1 MSLTFGIRLGWKPE
15 SQNFNKFVQFYSMN
29 AAKFVQLKH
38 GKDAPV
44 KRFHPWVFSGAII
57 KQSPNLQDGDWVNV
71 YSSREEFL
79 GTGHFHHGSI
89 AVKIISFEAIESKP
103 AFWEKRIQNAW
114 DLRSLLPLKDTN
126 AFRLIHGEGDGCPGL
141 IMDLYKDVIVFQA
154 HTIGMHRDRD
164 EIVEAIKHVLGKKI
178 KAIYDKS
185 KETLPTEYAQSVTNA
200 FVFGEVKVPYTV
212 KENGISFS
220 INWITGQKTGFF
232 IDQRENRAL
241 LAQYAPGKS
250 VLNTFCYSG
259 GFSLYALKAGAAS
272 VISLDASAKAIDLVN
287 ANIELNKMQDLN
299 HQALVGET
307 LPFLKANEDEFDIIV
322 LDPPAFAKS
331 MNAKHKALQGY
342 QKINELALKKIKK
355 NGLLFTYSCSQ
366 VITRD
371 LFYNMLVAAGIAVG
385 REIQVIHQMTQS
397 PDHPINLFHPE
408 SNYLKGFVLKVL

>member
-1 MSLTFGIRLGWKPE
+1 MKSTFFI
-15 SQNFNKFVQFYSMN
+15 
-29 AAKFVQLKH
+29 QLKP

-44 KRFHPWVFSGAII
+44 KRFHPWVFSGAIA
-57 KQSPNLQDGDWVNV
+57 KQSPNLQDGDWVSV
-71 YSSREEFL
+71 YSSRDEFL
-79 GTGHFHHGSI
+79 GTGHYHNGSI
-89 AVKIISFEAIESKP
+89 AVKILSFQEIESKS

-114 DLRSLLPLKDTN
+114 DLRALLPLEKTN

-141 IMDLYKDVIVFQA
+141 IMDMYKDVLVFQA

-164 EIVEAIKHVLGKKI
+164 EIVEAIKKVLGKKI

-185 KETLPTEYAQSVTNA
+185 RETLPTEYAQNCTNGY
-200 FVFGEVKVPYTV
+200 VYGEVAVPYKV
-212 KENGISFS
+212 QENGIAFS

-241 LAQYAPGKS
+241 LAKYAKGKS

-259 GFSLYALKAGAAS
+259 GFSLYALEAGATS
-272 VISLDASAKAIDLVN
+272 VISLDASAKAIDLVK
-287 ANIELNKMQDLN
+287 ATIELNKMQDLN
-299 HQALVGET
+299 HEAIVGET

-342 QKINELALKKIKK
+342 QKINELALRKIKK

>member
-1 MSLTFGIRLGWKPE
+1 MKSTLFI
-15 SQNFNKFVQFYSMN
+15 
-29 AAKFVQLKH
+29 QLKP

-44 KRFHPWVFSGAII
+44 KRFHPWVFSGAIA
-57 KQSPNLQDGDWVNV
+57 KQSPNLQDGDWVSV
-71 YSSREEFL
+71 FSSRDEFL
-79 GTGHFHHGSI
+79 GTGHYHNGSI
-89 AVKIISFEAIESKP
+89 AVKIISFQEIESKST
-103 AFWEKRIQNAW
+103 FWEKRIQNAW
-114 DLRSLLPLKDTN
+114 DLRALLPLEKTN

-141 IMDLYKDVIVFQA
+141 IMDLYKDVLVFQA

-164 EIVEAIKHVLGKKI
+164 EIVEAIKKVLGKKI

-185 KETLPTEYAQSVTNA
+185 RETLPTEYAQNCTNGY
-200 FVFGEVKVPYTV
+200 VFGEVAVPYTV

-241 LAQYAPGKS
+241 LAKYAKGKS

-259 GFSLYALKAGAAS
+259 GFSLYALEAGAAS

-287 ANIELNKMQDLN
+287 ANIELNKMQSLQ
-299 HQALVGET
+299 HEAIVRET
-307 LPFLKANEDEFDIIV
+307 LPYLKANEDEFDIIV

-385 REIQVIHQMTQS
+385 REIQVINQMTQS

>member
-1 MSLTFGIRLGWKPE
+1 M
-15 SQNFNKFVQFYSMN
+15 QFCDMN
-29 AAKFVQLKH
+29 ASKFVQLKH

-44 KRFHPWVFSGAII
+44 KRFHPWVFSGAIV

-89 AVKIISFEAIESKP
+89 AVKIISFQEITSK
-103 AFWEKRIQNAW
+103 ATFWENRIQNAW

-141 IMDLYKDVIVFQA
+141 IMDLYKDVLVFQA

-164 EIVEAIKHVLGKKI
+164 EIVEAVKNVLGKKI

-185 KETLPTEYAQSVTNA
+185 RETLPTEYAQSCTNA

-241 LAQYAPGKS
+241 LAQYAKGKS

-259 GFSLYALKAGAAS
+259 GFSLYALKAGASS

-287 ANIELNKMQDLN
+287 ANIDLNKMQALN
-299 HQALVGET
+299 HEAIVGET
-307 LPFLKANEDEFDIIV
+307 LPYLKANEDEFDIIV

-342 QKINELALKKIKK
+342 QKINELALRKIKK

>member
-1 MSLTFGIRLGWKPE
+1 M
-15 SQNFNKFVQFYSMN
+15 QFCSMN
-29 AAKFVQLKH
+29 TSNFVQLKH

-57 KQSPNLQDGDWVNV
+57 KQSPNLQDGDWVGV
-71 YSSREEFL
+71 YNIKEEFL
-79 GTGHFHHGSI
+79 GTGHYHNGSI
-89 AVKIISFEAIESKP
+89 AVKIISFQAIESK
-103 AFWEKRIQNAW
+103 ANFWESRIQNAW
-114 DLRSLLPLKDTN
+114 DLRSLLPMKDTN
-126 AFRLIHGEGDGCPGL
+126 TFRLIHGEGDGCPGL
-141 IMDLYKDVIVFQA
+141 VMDLYKDVLVFQA

-164 EIVEAIKHVLGKKI
+164 EIIEAVKNVLGKKI

-185 KETLPTEYAQSVTNA
+185 KETLPTEYALNCTNG

-241 LAQYAPGKS
+241 LAQYAQGKS

-259 GFSLYALKAGAAS
+259 GFSLYALKAGASS

-287 ANIELNKMQDLN
+287 DNIELNKMKEAN
-299 HQALVGET
+299 HQAIVGET
-307 LPFLKANEDEFDIIV
+307 LPYLKANEDTFDIIV

-331 MNAKHKALQGY
+331 INAKHKALQGY
-342 QKINELALKKIKK
+342 QKINELALRKIKK

>member
-1 MSLTFGIRLGWKPE
+1 M
-15 SQNFNKFVQFYSMN
+15 QFYSMN

-89 AVKIISFEAIESKP
+89 AVKIISFENIESKS

-164 EIVEAIKHVLGKKI
+164 EIVEAIKNVLGKKV

-185 KETLPTEYAQSVTNA
+185 KETLPTDYAQCVTNS

-287 ANIELNKMQDLN
+287 TNIELNKMQDLN

-307 LPFLKANEDEFDIIV
+307 LPYLKANEDEFDIIV

>member
-1 MSLTFGIRLGWKPE
+1 
-15 SQNFNKFVQFYSMN
+15 MN
-29 AAKFVQLKH
+29 ASKFVQLKH

-89 AVKIISFEAIESKP
+89 AVKIISFQPIEDKVS
-103 AFWEKRIQNAW
+103 FWETRIQNAW

-141 IMDLYKDVIVFQA
+141 IMDLYKDVLVFQA

-164 EIVEAIKHVLGKKI
+164 EIIEAIKNVLGKKI

-185 KETLPTEYAQSVTNA
+185 KETLPTEYAQTCKNG

-250 VLNTFCYSG
+250 ILNTFCYSG

-287 ANIELNKMQDLN
+287 ANIELNKMQTLN
-299 HQALVGET
+299 HQAIVGET
-307 LPFLKANEDEFDIIV
+307 LPYLKANEDEFDIIV

-342 QKINELALKKIKK
+342 QKINELALRKIKK

>member
-1 MSLTFGIRLGWKPE
+1 
-15 SQNFNKFVQFYSMN
+15 MN
-29 AAKFVQLKH
+29 ASKFVQLKH

-44 KRFHPWVFSGAII
+44 KRFHPWVFSGAIV

-89 AVKIISFEAIESKP
+89 AVKILSFQEIESKTT
-103 AFWEKRIQNAW
+103 FWEKRIQNAL

-141 IMDLYKDVIVFQA
+141 IMDLYKDILVFQA

-164 EIVEAIKHVLGKKI
+164 EIVEAVKKVLGKKI

-185 KETLPTEYAQSVTNA
+185 KETLPTEYAQTCTNA

-241 LAQYAPGKS
+241 LAQYAQGKS

-259 GFSLYALKAGAAS
+259 GFSLYALKAGAAT

-287 ANIELNKMQDLN
+287 ANIELNKMQELN
-299 HQALVGET
+299 HQAIVGET
-307 LPFLKANEDEFDIIV
+307 LPYLKANEDEFDIIV

-342 QKINELALKKIKK
+342 QKINELALRKIKK

>member
-1 MSLTFGIRLGWKPE
+1 MKSTLFI
-15 SQNFNKFVQFYSMN
+15 
-29 AAKFVQLKH
+29 QLKP

-44 KRFHPWVFSGAII
+44 KRFHPWVFSGAIA
-57 KQSPNLQDGDWVNV
+57 KQSPNLHDGDWVNV

-89 AVKIISFEAIESKP
+89 AVKIISFLAIESKSE
-103 AFWEKRIQNAW
+103 FWEKRIQNAW
-114 DLRSLLPLKDTN
+114 DLRTLLPLEKTN
-126 AFRLIHGEGDGCPGL
+126 TFRLIHGEGDGCPGL
-141 IMDLYKDVIVFQA
+141 IMDLYKDVLVFQA

-164 EIVEAIKHVLGKKI
+164 EIVEAIKKVLGKKI

-185 KETLPTEYAQSVTNA
+185 RETLPTEYAQNCTNS
-200 FVFGEVKVPYTV
+200 FLYGEVVVPYKV
-212 KENGISFS
+212 QENGISFS

-241 LAQYAPGKS
+241 LAKYAKGKS

-259 GFSLYALKAGAAS
+259 GFSLYALEAGAAS

-287 ANIELNKMQDLN
+287 ANIALNKMQDLQ
-299 HQALVGET
+299 HEAIVGET
-307 LPFLKANEDEFDIIV
+307 LPYLKASEDEFDIII

-342 QKINELALKKIKK
+342 QKINELALRKIKN

>member
-1 MSLTFGIRLGWKPE
+1 MQFCTMT
-15 SQNFNKFVQFYSMN
+15 SQNYI
-29 AAKFVQLKH
+29 QLKP

-44 KRFHPWVFSGAII
+44 KRFHPWIFSGAIQ
-57 KQSPNLQDGDWVNV
+57 KQSPTLVDGDWVNV

-79 GTGHFHHGSI
+79 GTGHFHVGSI
-89 AVKIISFEAIESKP
+89 AVKIVSFTPIDNKAN
-103 AFWEKRIQNAW
+103 FWENRIQNAW
-114 DLRSLLPLKDTN
+114 DLRALLPFHKTN
-126 AFRLIHGEGDGCPGL
+126 CFRLIHGEGDGCPGL
-141 IMDLYKDVIVFQA
+141 IIDVYKDVFVFQA

-164 EIVEAIKHVLGKKI
+164 EIVSAIQQVLGKKV

-185 KETLPTEYAQSVTNA
+185 RETLPTEYAQQCTNGYIIGN
-200 FVFGEVKVPYTV
+200 VEVPYQV
-212 KENGISFS
+212 QENGIKFAV
-220 INWITGQKTGFF
+220 NWVTGQKTGFF

-241 LAQYAPGKS
+241 LGQYAKNKT

-259 GFSLYALKAGAAS
+259 GFSLYALEAGAS
-272 VISLDASAKAIDLVN
+272 HVVSLDASAKAIDLVH
-287 ANIELNKMQDLN
+287 ANMVLNKYDSLN
-299 HQALVGET
+299 QQAIIGET
-307 LPFLKANEDEFDIIV
+307 LPYLKNCEEEFDIIV

-342 QKINELALKKIKK
+342 QKINELAMRKIKK

>member
-1 MSLTFGIRLGWKPE
+1 MNE
-15 SQNFNKFVQFYSMN
+15 S
-29 AAKFVQLKH
+29 KFVQLKH

-44 KRFHPWVFSGAII
+44 KRFHPWVFSGAIV

-71 YSSREEFL
+71 YSSRDEFL

-89 AVKIISFEAIESKP
+89 AVKIISFQPIEDKVS
-103 AFWEKRIQNAW
+103 FWENRIQNAW
-114 DLRSLLPLKDTN
+114 DLRSILPLKDTN
-126 AFRLIHGEGDGCPGL
+126 CFRLIHGEGDGCPGL
-141 IMDLYKDVIVFQA
+141 IMDLYKDVLVFQA

-164 EIVEAIKHVLGKKI
+164 EIIEAIKNVLGKKI

-185 KETLPTEYAQSVTNA
+185 KETLPTEYAQSCTNA

-250 VLNTFCYSG
+250 ILNTFCYSG
-259 GFSLYALKAGAAS
+259 GFSLYALKAGASS

-287 ANIELNKMQDLN
+287 ANIELNKMQELN
-299 HQALVGET
+299 HQSIVGET
-307 LPFLKANEDEFDIIV
+307 LPYLKANDDEFDIIV

-342 QKINELALKKIKK
+342 QKINELALRKIKK

>member
-1 MSLTFGIRLGWKPE
+1 
-15 SQNFNKFVQFYSMN
+15 MN
-29 AAKFVQLKH
+29 ASKFVQLKH

-44 KRFHPWVFSGAII
+44 KRFHPWVFSGAIV

-89 AVKIISFEAIESKP
+89 AVKILSFQEIESKTT
-103 AFWEKRIQNAW
+103 FWEKRIQNAW

-141 IMDLYKDVIVFQA
+141 IMDLYKDILVFQA

-164 EIVEAIKHVLGKKI
+164 EIVEAVKKVLGKKI

-185 KETLPTEYAQSVTNA
+185 KETLPTEYAQTCTNA

-241 LAQYAPGKS
+241 LAQYAQGKS

-259 GFSLYALKAGAAS
+259 GFSLYALKAGAAT

-287 ANIELNKMQDLN
+287 ANIELNKMQELN
-299 HQALVGET
+299 HQAIVGET
-307 LPFLKANEDEFDIIV
+307 LPYLKANEDEFDIIV

-342 QKINELALKKIKK
+342 QKINELALRKIKK

>member
-1 MSLTFGIRLGWKPE
+1 MKSTFFI
-15 SQNFNKFVQFYSMN
+15 
-29 AAKFVQLKH
+29 QLKP

-44 KRFHPWVFSGAII
+44 KRFHPWVFSGAIA
-57 KQSPNLQDGDWVNV
+57 KQSPNLQDGDWVAV
-71 YSSREEFL
+71 YSSRDEFL
-79 GTGHFHHGSI
+79 GTGHYHNGSI
-89 AVKIISFEAIESKP
+89 AVKIISFQEIESKSM
-103 AFWEKRIQNAW
+103 FWEKRIQNAW
-114 DLRSLLPLKDTN
+114 DLRELLPLEKTN

-141 IMDLYKDVIVFQA
+141 IMDLYKDVLVFQA

-164 EIVEAIKHVLGKKI
+164 EIVEAIKKVLGKKI

-185 KETLPTEYAQSVTNA
+185 KETLPTEYAQNCTNS
-200 FVFGEVKVPYTV
+200 FVYGEVAVPYKV
-212 KENGISFS
+212 QENGILFS

-241 LAQYAPGKS
+241 LAKYAKGKS

-259 GFSLYALKAGAAS
+259 GFSLYALEAGAAS
-272 VISLDASAKAIDLVN
+272 VISLDASAKAIDLVK

-299 HQALVGET
+299 HEAIVGET
-307 LPFLKANEDEFDIIV
+307 LPYLKANEDEFDIIV

-355 NGLLFTYSCSQ
+355 IGLLFTYSCSQ

-408 SNYLKGFVLKVL
+408 SNYLKGFVLKVV

>member
-1 MSLTFGIRLGWKPE
+1 
-15 SQNFNKFVQFYSMN
+15 
-29 AAKFVQLKH
+29 
-38 GKDAPV
+38 
-44 KRFHPWVFSGAII
+44 
-57 KQSPNLQDGDWVNV
+57 
-71 YSSREEFL
+71 
-79 GTGHFHHGSI
+79 
-89 AVKIISFEAIESKP
+89 
-103 AFWEKRIQNAW
+103 
-114 DLRSLLPLKDTN
+114 LPLEKTN

-141 IMDLYKDVIVFQA
+141 IMDLYKDVLVFQA

-164 EIVEAIKHVLGKKI
+164 EIVEAIKKVLGKKI

-185 KETLPTEYAQSVTNA
+185 RETLPTEYAQNCTNGY
-200 FVFGEVKVPYTV
+200 VLGEVAVPYTV

-241 LAQYAPGKS
+241 LAKYAKGKS

-259 GFSLYALKAGAAS
+259 GFSLYALEAGAAS

-287 ANIELNKMQDLN
+287 ANIEINKMQGLQ
-299 HQALVGET
+299 HKAIVGET
-307 LPFLKANEDEFDIIV
+307 LPYLKANEDEFDIII

>member
-1 MSLTFGIRLGWKPE
+1 MKSTLFI
-15 SQNFNKFVQFYSMN
+15 
-29 AAKFVQLKH
+29 QLKP

-44 KRFHPWVFSGAII
+44 KRFHPWVFSGAIA

-71 YSSREEFL
+71 VSSRDEFL
-79 GTGHFHHGSI
+79 GTGHYHNGSI
-89 AVKIISFEAIESKP
+89 AVKIISFQEIESKSD
-103 AFWEKRIQNAW
+103 FWKKRILNAW
-114 DLRSLLPLKDTN
+114 DLRALLPLEKTN

-141 IMDLYKDVIVFQA
+141 IMDLYKDVLVFQA

-164 EIVEAIKHVLGKKI
+164 EIVEAIKEVLGKKI

-185 KETLPTEYAQSVTNA
+185 RETLPTEYAQNCTNGYVYGDVA
-200 FVFGEVKVPYTV
+200 VPYTV

-241 LAQYAPGKS
+241 LAKYAKGKS

-259 GFSLYALKAGAAS
+259 GFSLYALEAGAAS
-272 VISLDASAKAIDLVN
+272 VISLDASAKAIDLVK
-287 ANIELNKMQDLN
+287 ANIELNKMQSLQ
-299 HQALVGET
+299 HEAIVGET
-307 LPFLKANEDEFDIIV
+307 LPYLKANEDEFDIIV

-371 LFYNMLVAAGIAVG
+371 LLYNMLVAAGISVG

>member
-1 MSLTFGIRLGWKPE
+1 
-15 SQNFNKFVQFYSMN
+15 MN
-29 AAKFVQLKH
+29 TNPFIQLKP

-44 KRFHPWVFSGAII
+44 KRFHPWVFSGAIA
-57 KQSPNLQDGDWVNV
+57 KQSPQLQDGDWVTV

-79 GTGHFHHGSI
+79 GTGHFHNGSI
-89 AVKIISFEAIESKP
+89 AVKIISFQAIESKQ
-103 AFWEKRIQNAW
+103 AFWENRIQNAW
-114 DLRSLLPLKDTN
+114 DLRALLPLEKTN

-141 IMDLYKDVIVFQA
+141 IMDLYKDVLVFQA

-164 EIVEAIKHVLGKKI
+164 EIVEAVKKVLGKKI

-185 KETLPTEYAQSVTNA
+185 RETLPTEYAQNCTNS
-200 FVFGEVKVPYTV
+200 FVFGEVEVPYKV
-212 KENGISFS
+212 QENGISFS

-241 LAQYAPGKS
+241 LAKYAKGKS

-259 GFSLYALKAGAAS
+259 GFSLYALEAGAAS

-287 ANIELNKMQDLN
+287 ANIALNKMQDLQ
-299 HQALVGET
+299 HEAIVGET
-307 LPFLKANEDEFDIIV
+307 LPYLKANEDEFDIIV

-342 QKINELALKKIKK
+342 QKINELALRKIKK

-408 SNYLKGFVLKVL
+408 SNYLKGFVLKVV

>member
-1 MSLTFGIRLGWKPE
+1 MKSTLFI
-15 SQNFNKFVQFYSMN
+15 
-29 AAKFVQLKH
+29 QLKP

-44 KRFHPWVFSGAII
+44 KRFHPWVFSGAIA

-71 YSSREEFL
+71 VSSRDEFL
-79 GTGHFHHGSI
+79 GTGHYHNGSI
-89 AVKIISFEAIESKP
+89 AVKIISFQVIESKSD
-103 AFWEKRIQNAW
+103 FWRKRIQNAW
-114 DLRSLLPLKDTN
+114 DLRALLPLEKTN

-141 IMDLYKDVIVFQA
+141 IMDLYKDVLVFQA

-164 EIVEAIKHVLGKKI
+164 EIVEAVKEVLGKKI

-185 KETLPTEYAQSVTNA
+185 RETLPTEYAQNCTNGYVYGDVA
-200 FVFGEVKVPYTV
+200 VPYTV

-241 LAQYAPGKS
+241 LAKYAKGKS

-259 GFSLYALKAGAAS
+259 GFSLYALEAGAAS
-272 VISLDASAKAIDLVN
+272 VISLDASAKAIDLVK
-287 ANIELNKMQDLN
+287 ANIELNKMQSLQ
-299 HQALVGET
+299 HEAIVGET
-307 LPFLKANEDEFDIIV
+307 LPYLKANEDEFDIIV

>member
-1 MSLTFGIRLGWKPE
+1 M
-15 SQNFNKFVQFYSMN
+15 QFYSMN

-89 AVKIISFEAIESKP
+89 AVKIISFEAIESKS

-164 EIVEAIKHVLGKKI
+164 EIVEAIKNVLGKKI

-185 KETLPTEYAQSVTNA
+185 KETLPTEYAQSVTNT

-241 LAQYAPGKS
+241 MAQYAPGKS

-299 HQALVGET
+299 HQAIVGET
-307 LPFLKANEDEFDIIV
+307 LPYLKANEDEFDIIV

>member
-1 MSLTFGIRLGWKPE
+1 
-15 SQNFNKFVQFYSMN
+15 MN
-29 AAKFVQLKH
+29 ASKFVQLKH

-44 KRFHPWVFSGAII
+44 KRFHPWVFSGAIV

-89 AVKIISFEAIESKP
+89 AVKILSFQEIESKTT
-103 AFWEKRIQNAW
+103 FWEKRIQNAW

-141 IMDLYKDVIVFQA
+141 IMDLYKDVLVFQA

-164 EIVEAIKHVLGKKI
+164 EIVEAVKNILGKKI

-185 KETLPTEYAQSVTNA
+185 KETLPTEYAQTCTNS

-241 LAQYAPGKS
+241 LAQYAQGKS

-259 GFSLYALKAGAAS
+259 GFSLYALKAGAAT

-287 ANIELNKMQDLN
+287 ANIELNKMQELN
-299 HQALVGET
+299 HQAIVGET
-307 LPFLKANEDEFDIIV
+307 LPYLKANEDEFDIIV

-342 QKINELALKKIKK
+342 QKINELALRKIKK

>member
-1 MSLTFGIRLGWKPE
+1 MNE
-15 SQNFNKFVQFYSMN
+15 S
-29 AAKFVQLKH
+29 KFVQLKH

-44 KRFHPWVFSGAII
+44 KRFHPWVFSGAIV

-71 YSSREEFL
+71 YSSRDEFL

-89 AVKIISFEAIESKP
+89 AVKIISFQPIEDKVS
-103 AFWEKRIQNAW
+103 FWENRIQNAW
-114 DLRSLLPLKDTN
+114 DLRSILPLKDTN
-126 AFRLIHGEGDGCPGL
+126 CFRLIHGEGDGCPGL
-141 IMDLYKDVIVFQA
+141 IMDLYKDVLVFQA

-164 EIVEAIKHVLGKKI
+164 EIIEAIKNVLGKKI

-185 KETLPTEYAQSVTNA
+185 RETLPTEYAQSCTNA
-200 FVFGEVKVPYTV
+200 FVFGEAKVPYTV

-250 VLNTFCYSG
+250 ILNTFCYSG
-259 GFSLYALKAGAAS
+259 GFSLYALKAGASS

-287 ANIELNKMQDLN
+287 ANIELNKMQELN
-299 HQALVGET
+299 HQSIVGET
-307 LPFLKANEDEFDIIV
+307 LPYLKANDDEFDIII

-342 QKINELALKKIKK
+342 QKINELALRKIKK

>member
-1 MSLTFGIRLGWKPE
+1 
-15 SQNFNKFVQFYSMN
+15 MN

-71 YSSREEFL
+71 FSSREEFL

-89 AVKIISFEAIESKP
+89 AVKIISFEAIESKS

-126 AFRLIHGEGDGCPGL
+126 AFPLIHGEGDGCPGL

-164 EIVEAIKHVLGKKI
+164 EIVEAIKNVLGKKI

-185 KETLPTEYAQSVTNA
+185 KETLPTEYAQSVTNT

-259 GFSLYALKAGAAS
+259 GFSLYALKAGASS

-299 HQALVGET
+299 HQAIVGET
-307 LPFLKANEDEFDIIV
+307 LPYLKANEDEFDIIV

>member
-1 MSLTFGIRLGWKPE
+1 MKSTLFI
-15 SQNFNKFVQFYSMN
+15 
-29 AAKFVQLKH
+29 QLKP

-44 KRFHPWVFSGAII
+44 KRFHPWVFSGAIA
-57 KQSPNLQDGDWVNV
+57 KQSPNLQDGDWVSV
-71 YSSREEFL
+71 YSSRDEFV
-79 GTGHFHHGSI
+79 GTGHYHNGSI
-89 AVKIISFEAIESKP
+89 AVKIISFQEIESKS

-114 DLRSLLPLKDTN
+114 DLRALLPLEKTN

-141 IMDLYKDVIVFQA
+141 IMDLYKDVLVFQA

-164 EIVEAIKHVLGKKI
+164 EIVEAIKKVLGKKI

-185 KETLPTEYAQSVTNA
+185 RETLPTEYAQNCNNGYVY
-200 FVFGEVKVPYTV
+200 GEVAVPYKV
-212 KENGISFS
+212 QENGIAFS

-241 LAQYAPGKS
+241 LAKYAKDKS

-259 GFSLYALKAGAAS
+259 GFSLYALEAGATS
-272 VISLDASAKAIDLVN
+272 VISLDASAKAIDLVK

-299 HQALVGET
+299 HEAIVGET

-342 QKINELALKKIKK
+342 QKINELALRKIKK